1 MLIKISSI
9 RIPEEYY
16 WKPPRQE
23 KIEEHMQYYKEHGSF
38 QNPVTITQRG
48 LLTNG
53 FIHYLLACE
62 MGMQSLECT
71 INTEVVSHRFGK
83 NKRIHNKDYKRRA
96 LYISQGGLCACCGK
110 QLHID
115 PDGDKATYMTLD
127 HIFPLSRG
135 GISSMENLQG
145 VCRKCNQEKGN
156 QIDDDIIEYAMK
168 TAFAW
173 HPRKEIQMDRSLLIL
188 KGDYG

>member
-23 KIEEHMQYYKEHGSF
+23 KIVEHIQYYKEHGSF

-48 LLTNG
+48 LLTDG

-62 MGMQSLECT
+62 MGIESVECT
-71 INTEVVSHRFGK
+71 INTAVVSCRFGK
-83 NKRIHNKDYKRRA
+83 NKRIHNKDYKRRV
-96 LYISQGGLCACCGK
+96 LYTRQGGLCACCGK

-135 GISSMENLQG
+135 GISSMDNLQG
-145 VCRKCNQEKGN
+145 VCRKCNE
-156 QIDDDIIEYAMK
+156 
-168 TAFAW
+168 
-173 HPRKEIQMDRSLLIL
+173 
-188 KGDYG
+188 